1 MNSGEEDAIYKSTY
15 HLGDLTGMAVV
26 ALGLKSSVNNGV
38 FQGFR
43 CN

>member
-1 MNSGEEDAIYKSTY
+1 MNWGEEDAIYLGY

>member
-1 MNSGEEDAIYKSTY
+1 MKWGEEDAIYLGY

-26 ALGLKSSVNNGV
+26 TLGLKSSVYNGV
-38 FQGFR
+38 FQ